1 MLIGHHSSFITR
13 HSSLCTAATCLIYSR
28 RTKLLSSQSHLQGY
42 EIIVLI
48 IFIFISF
55 SSRDTQKAYEEEF
68 KKQPNVKFP
77 ETVAKKVLPAGP
89 TPAVRKSKAVSKEP
103 GKTKSTTKEPDK
115 TKAITKEPG
124 KTKADL
130 SDKAQEKLIAQ
141 AQRAEEHELI
151 DAIKEVFDRDGTG
164 LVDGQQLRLLLRSLG
179 NKLGKHEMGV
189 VAQFEDK
196 EGMVQYEKLVK
207 TLIFE

>member
-1 MLIGHHSSFITR
+1 M
-13 HSSLCTAATCLIYSR
+13 
-28 RTKLLSSQSHLQGY
+28 
-42 EIIVLI
+42 I

-77 ETVAKKVLPAGP
+77 ETVAKKVTPAPQVLSAGP
-89 TPAVRKSKAVSKEP
+89 TPAVRKSKAVTKEP
-103 GKTKSTTKEPDK
+103 GKTNSTTKEPDK
-115 TKAITKEPG
+115 TTAVTKEPG
-124 KTKADL
+124 KT
-130 SDKAQEKLIAQ
+130 KAQEKLIAQ

-151 DAIKEVFDRDGTG
+151 EAIKEVFDRDGTG

-189 VAQFEDK
+189 VAQYEDK

-207 TLIFE
+207 TIIFE